1 MSNTEQLIRNALEPL
16 GDPERAIKMA
26 TYTKDRFEY
35 LGIMA
40 GPRRQAQRPFLN
52 LATKGPIE
60 DVWQIV
66 EECWAQPEREFQ
78 YVGADLLRKNAQR
91 LSPDDLPRVRRLI
104 ETKSWWDTVDSLA
117 THVVGAIVKRHDLG
131 DVMDEWIDSDNIWVA
146 RTAILHQLF
155 YKRETD
161 ADRLFEYCN
170 RRAAD
175 TEFFIRKALG
185 WALRQYARV
194 DPDGVKA
201 FVDENAEELSGLT
214 KREALKHVL
223 K

>member
-1 MSNTEQLIRNALEPL
+1 MSSTEQLIREALEPL

-26 TYTKDRFEY
+26 AYTKDHFAY
-35 LGIMA
+35 FGVMA
-40 GPRRQAQRPFLN
+40 GPRRQAQRRFLN

-60 DVWQIV
+60 DVWLAV
-66 EECWAQPEREFQ
+66 AECWDQPEREFQ

-91 LSPDDLPRVRRLI
+91 LSPNDLPRVRHLI
-104 ETKSWWDTVDSLA
+104 ETKPWWDTVDSLA
-117 THVVGAIVKRHDLG
+117 THVVGVIVKRHDLG
-131 DVMDEWIDSDNIWVA
+131 HVMDEWIDSQDFWVA

-155 YKRETD
+155 YKGDTD
-161 ADRLFEYCN
+161 ADRLFEYCH

-185 WALRQYARV
+185 WALRQYARI
-194 DPDGVKA
+194 DPEGVKA
-201 FVDENAEELSGLT
+201 FVEENADELSGLT

-223 K
+223 R